1 MSRLHKHINIQHY
14 SYRNQQIQLYFRTLS
29 NMSTSTSGSSIVS
42 EPYDLQDFMNDEFGT
57 ETTASHDTINANV
70 STHIIEDLDEIM
82 SPTRTY
88 TPSVMSDNKTQRSS
102 NEKSRKWTSASSN
115 EQADILR
122 EFLNHKQPTPIE
134 FLPSKR
140 PEMRDNLQQFFE
152 AIASTM
158 RTFSPV
164 SIAKIKL
171 KISQIVGEEEI
182 VCAEK
187 NAAAEEFYLY
197 SESSRNRKHSRLNH

>member
-1 MSRLHKHINIQHY
+1 MSNI
-14 SYRNQQIQLYFRTLS
+14 SA
-29 NMSTSTSGSSIVS
+29 STSPSSIVS
-42 EPYDLQDFMNDEFGT
+42 EPYDLQYFMDDEFGT
-57 ETTASHDTINANV
+57 ENTVSNDTTNTTV
-70 STHIIEDLDEIM
+70 STHIIKDRDELM

-88 TPSVMSDNKTQRSS
+88 TPSIMSDNETSRSG
-102 NEKSRKWTSASSN
+102 NGKLRKRTN
-115 EQADILR
+115 KQADILR
-122 EFLNHKQPTPIE
+122 EFLNHKQPTAIE
-134 FLPSKR
+134 FLPPKP
-140 PEMRDNLQQFFE
+140 PEPPEPKDSLQQFFE

-197 SESSRNRKHSRLNH
+197 SESSQNRKHSRSNH